1 MTLFNKWPHCNNM
14 KDVKRFIKKYANA
27 PVLVT
32 EKLDGAN
39 VCLVVERGEG
49 NKVRVFSR
57 NGGDF
62 SQMAEVQVALKKLS
76 NFLSS
81 DELERRASEL
91 AGFSYSLFNAPREAL
106 ESYEAIAFYGE
117 LINTKLMRRI
127 KYYDGTPQIKLFGM
141 AVLYEGKWT
150 QLPYDALTNFCGNCL
165 CNLPSFNIEVPTVQ
179 CLECLRDLDVDALL
193 KMKSKTSTDGAIE
206 GFVIHS
212 LFSLD
217 ERPFQFKIKTENFK
231 ECCSP
236 ARQEQI
242 LSDEQKAVK
251 ELNNL
256 FLGYFTENRAYA
268 VISKHVEVTNKD
280 ISTVTR
286 ELFEDAKE
294 DFFRDHPQLTDHP
307 DLKKILN
314 AGSKGFLLIKKVLK
328 DRES

>member
-14 KDVKRFIKKYANA
+14 KDVERFIEKYANE

-39 VCLVVERGEG
+39 VCLVVERGAG
-49 NKVRVFSR
+49 DNVRVFSR

-76 NFLSS
+76 NFLSF
-81 DELERRASEL
+81 DELERRTREIAVFRSD
-91 AGFSYSLFNAPREAL
+91 LFKVSRETL
-106 ESYEAIAFYGE
+106 ENYEAIAFYGE

-127 KYYDGTPQIKLFGM
+127 KYYDGKPQIRLFGM

-150 QLPYDALTNFCGNCL
+150 QLPYDALMIICRDCFS
-165 CNLPSFNIEVPTVQ
+165 NLPSFDIEVPIVR
-179 CLECLRDLDVDALL
+179 CLEHLRDLDVDALL
-193 KMKSKTSTDGAIE
+193 KMKSVTSTDGAIE

-212 LFSLD
+212 LFTLD

-251 ELNNL
+251 ELNKL

-294 DFFRDHPQLTDHP
+294 DFFRDYPQLKDHP

-314 AGSKGFLLIKKVLK
+314 AGSTGFLLIKKVLK